1 MHFSATYAHYL
12 SREAL
17 SESVAARFAGVTNS

>member
-1 MHFSATYAHYL
+1 MHVCAIYAHYL

-17 SESVAARFAGVTNS
+17 SESVAIGFARVTTS

>member
-1 MHFSATYAHYL
+1 MHICAIYAHYL

-17 SESVAARFAGVTNS
+17 SESVDARFARVTNS

>member
-1 MHFSATYAHYL
+1 MHFCAIYAHYL

-17 SESVAARFAGVTNS
+17 SESVAARFARVTNS